1 MEKEKKRL
9 RDKITRHM
17 VLVFISIL
25 ILLGVIARAFYL
37 QVIAHDYYVEY
48 ANNKSHR
55 VTEVSVARGDILDV
69 NGNTLA
75 TSEQTYNLVYTDSK
89 ENQKTFNDTMIKVFK
104 LLESQQ
110 SKNAAEPNKYNAK
123 LDEDMPLKINPFV
136 FEFNSVD
143 EKGRKA
149 SEMRFKK
156 DFGFNDRLAEEN
168 YNGLAYGKLKEE
180 EQKEVDA
187 MLETKTA
194 EDTFNYL
201 VDFYEVPAVYDLET
215 QRKLVMIKNRIKIQA
230 FLGNNVTVIAS
241 NLDRETQFLLQ
252 QKAVELP
259 GISVEIRQ
267 KRIYPNNNTAS
278 SILGYMSK
286 ITDKKYEERGY
297 NLSTD
302 LIGGSGIESAFEKE
316 LRGTK
321 GANVVEVNS
330 SGVPLSTIATLEP
343 VAGKTVKLT
352 LDLEVQKKAEESL
365 QKTMEF
371 LREPKQVNEL
381 GSGNAT
387 RGATV
392 AMNIKTGAV
401 VAMASLPNFNPN
413 DFATGNLSNEK
424 YNEYYKNDYEAYGK
438 ANGWS
443 QEKIDKIFPVNESGE
458 REDFY
463 DFLPKKMLNYATQS
477 LQPTGSTYK
486 VFTGYMGL
494 NEGVINEYTP
504 VYDGNIFRD
513 DEVSFKTEF
522 PGEGSF
528 RNVDLRKALE
538 VSSNPYFM
546 QTGQWLYKKFQ
557 DEAARAKLGIENPLD
572 VLAKYSW
579 NFGLG
584 ADPKDPKGHPET
596 GIEIPE
602 VTGNTFNSMD
612 LENSVYYSALDTIM
626 SAMKKGSYTRF
637 NSESKAVVG
646 SWTFQPIDLY
656 YHTGN
661 DGEATDSLELHNA
674 KKAVKDYIRQTVL
687 KGDDH
692 YKQDEIKK
700 LLKEVIKNDPERY
713 KNVTFKESTSDVEG
727 DLDSIA
733 SNLIYNVARFDGY
746 IDAHGVYH
754 MYNASIGQGR
764 TNVTPLQLTSAF
776 ATFWNNGTR
785 LKAHLLD
792 EILDEDGKVVYKQ
805 EPEVVSTYP
814 MNKEYVDILK
824 EGTRDMIKNTVIA
837 PYYKDLKYKG
847 QPLAV
852 GGKTGSAT
860 FRNDQTDFDRN
871 AFAWLMTYAPIED
884 PEIVVVT
891 VIFDGHWGRVCAPVN
906 AQIIDAYFKGKE
918 AKEAQAAATVT
929 SVAK

>member
-401 VAMASLPNFNPN
+401 VSMASLPNFNPN

-424 YNEYYKNDYEAYGK
+424 YNEYYKSDYEAYGK

-477 LQPTGSTYK
+477 LQPTGSTFK
-486 VFTGYMGL
+486 VFTGYVGL
-494 NEGVINEYTP
+494 HEGVITGSTTVNDLGVFE
-504 VYDGNIFRD
+504 D
-513 DEVSFKTEF
+513 DDDFSTEF
-522 PGEGSF
+522 KDEGS
-528 RNVDLRKALE
+528 NGIVNLRKALQ
-538 VSSNPYFM
+538 VSSNPFFM
-546 QTGQWLYKKFQ
+546 QTGQWLFKKYE
-557 DEAARAKLGIENPLD
+557 DEAARNSLGIRSPLD
-572 VLAKYSW
+572 VIAKYSW
-579 NFGLG
+579 NLGLG
-584 ADPKDPKGHPET
+584 ADPNNPNGRPET

-602 VTGNTFNSMD
+602 VTGNVFNSTD
-612 LENSVYYSALDTIM
+612 LENSVYYSTLDTIM
-626 SAMKKGSYTRF
+626 SALKNGVFNRINAKTKMITNSY
-637 NSESKAVVG
+637 
-646 SWTFQPIDLY
+646 TFQPIDLY

-674 KKAVKDYIRQTVL
+674 KKAVKDYIRQIVL
-687 KGDDH
+687 HGSEYNKP
-692 YKQDEIKK
+692 DEINK

-713 KNVTFKESTSDVEG
+713 KNVTFKESTLDNYG
-727 DLDSIA
+727 DLDTISR
-733 SNLIYNVARFDGY
+733 SVIYDVARFDGY
-746 IDAHGVYH
+746 NAAHSIYNV
-754 MYNASIGQGR
+754 YNASIGQGY
-764 TNVTPLQLTSAF
+764 TVATPLQLASSF
-776 ATFWNNGTR
+776 ATFWNDGTR

-792 EILDEDGKVVYKQ
+792 EIIDEDGNVVFKQ
-805 EPEVVSTYP
+805 EPEVISKFD
-814 MNKEYVDILK
+814 MNKEYVDIIK
-824 EGTRDMIKNTVIA
+824 EGTKDMIYKQESVA
-837 PYYKDLKYKG
+837 PYFKDLTYKG
-847 QPLAV
+847 QQLMI

-860 FRNDQTDFDRN
+860 FREDQLKIDRN

-891 VIFDGHWGRVCAPVN
+891 VIFDGHWGRVCSPVN
-906 AQIIDAYFKGKE
+906 AAVMDAYFKGKE
-918 AKEAQAAATVT
+918 AKEAQAAATAT
-929 SVAK
+929 PVAK